1 MASTIVTPY
10 QQYTV
15 NSHYYAVVTASPTL
29 SWSQAKDTAAAMSF
43 NGQQGYLA
51 TVTTQGEWDFIRT
64 TVVTG
69 TQDTVWVGGS
79 DAAVEG
85 QWRWVTG
92 PEGQTNNGQGLLFW
106 SGGASGSAQNG
117 LFATWQS
124 SAFQTTGYWATDVTD
139 YLSMYSYFN
148 PAFSSGR
155 GDTAGVSAG
164 GGGSVGFIV
173 EFGGLNSPPSI
184 TSSATASTAE
194 NISTSTAVYT
204 VTATD
209 PDAGT
214 TLAYSI
220 SGGADAAIF
229 NIDAASGAVTFKT
242 SPNFEAPT
250 DSGANNVYDITV
262 RASDGSRYAD
272 KALAITVTDL
282 NEGASSATLHGID
295 YFWKAN
301 ASGQHA
307 LLSGVTDN
315 VTGGTPPPE
324 GSNAPIQ
331 FKNITW
337 DATGHAAADVYAHL
351 AAATDALDIF
361 IGVGTGTGASFTSSL
376 TTDFTLMSNQ
386 VGNELLIG
394 GMSLT
399 PLAAG
404 DVKVGTIA
412 FETGSAAQMH
422 LSVDKGTTVGSVN
435 ATPYGYNVAH
445 ATTGADGTYAITSV
459 DAGNYTETA
468 SRSTSDIGTAI
479 TSADALAALKIAVSI
494 NPNAGTGSAQLALSP
509 FQIMAA
515 DANQDGKV
523 TSADALAILKMAVH
537 LSTATNP
544 EWMFVEETRDLS
556 GITRTT
562 AAWDHNISANVQGD
576 TALNLAGFIK
586 GDVNGSWAPPTG
598 TQYVE
603 TTDPNH
609 FTNLSNFFH
618 IPLSEWGVL

>member
-1 MASTIVTPY
+1 MSIPPPPQIKTLERR
-10 QQYTV
+10 
-15 NSHYYAVVTASPTL
+15 SP
-29 SWSQAKDTAAAMSF
+29 
-43 NGQQGYLA
+43 
-51 TVTTQGEWDFIRT
+51 
-64 TVVTG
+64 
-69 TQDTVWVGGS
+69 
-79 DAAVEG
+79 
-85 QWRWVTG
+85 
-92 PEGQTNNGQGLLFW
+92 
-106 SGGASGSAQNG
+106 
-117 LFATWQS
+117 
-124 SAFQTTGYWATDVTD
+124 
-139 YLSMYSYFN
+139 
-148 PAFSSGR
+148 
-155 GDTAGVSAG
+155 
-164 GGGSVGFIV
+164 
-173 EFGGLNSPPSI
+173 
-184 TSSATASTAE
+184 
-194 NISTSTAVYT
+194 
-204 VTATD
+204 
-209 PDAGT
+209 
-214 TLAYSI
+214 
-220 SGGADAAIF
+220 
-229 NIDAASGAVTFKT
+229 
-242 SPNFEAPT
+242 
-250 DSGANNVYDITV
+250 SGANNVYDITV

-537 LSTATNP
+537 MTNAVPP

-562 AAWDHNISANVQGD
+562 AAWDHNITANVQGD
-576 TALNLAGFIK
+576 TTVNLAGFIK
-586 GDVNGSWAPPTG
+586 GDVNGSWTPPTG

-609 FTNLSNFFH
+609 FTNLSNIYH